1 MLQSDIR
8 MIEVLVGVTCLHGVN
23 SWNGRRSRFARSAL
37 RKTKRLFRNTPNL
50 ARGYNLYVNR
60 DKLRLID
67 HTFTAVSRDAR
78 SFADLGG
85 VWRVNAAY
93 TRYILKRYPVERA
106 VLVDTDYPEKL
117 KRRLNRIL
125 NLKLIA
131 GDFADQTMPATVG
144 QVDVVLFFDVLIHQA
159 NPDWDE
165 VLARYA
171 KYADCVVIY
180 NQQYVLGSESIRL
193 TDLPLD
199 EYTTLTSDRRAEF
212 YKYVYA
218 HKNEIHPKYKR
229 PWGDIHTI
237 SQWGITDADLR
248 QHMASLGYVEKC
260 FRNYGS
266 FLDLPA
272 FENHAFVFLRES
284 A

>member
-1 MLQSDIR
+1 

-106 VLVDTDYPEKL
+106 MLVDTDYPEKL

-144 QVDVVLFFDVLIHQA
+144 
-159 NPDWDE
+159 
-165 VLARYA
+165 
-171 KYADCVVIY
+171 
-180 NQQYVLGSESIRL
+180 
-193 TDLPLD
+193 
-199 EYTTLTSDRRAEF
+199 
-212 YKYVYA
+212 
-218 HKNEIHPKYKR
+218 
-229 PWGDIHTI
+229 
-237 SQWGITDADLR
+237 
-248 QHMASLGYVEKC
+248 
-260 FRNYGS
+260 
-266 FLDLPA
+266 
-272 FENHAFVFLRES
+272 
-284 A
+284 